1 MKLDISPGTV
11 CVYILLC
18 EDGSL
23 STGWTN
29 DFNKRFA
36 AHQNGSGAKYTRS
49 HKPLKPVY
57 IEILPDK
64 IAATQREAAIKKLR
78 SHQKRHLVSS
88 ARNQIDSLI
97 FADAELPVS
106 E

>member
-23 STGWTN
+23 YTGWTN

-78 SHQKRHLVSS
+78 SHQPETR
-88 ARNQIDSLI
+88 
-97 FADAELPVS
+97 
-106 E
+106 